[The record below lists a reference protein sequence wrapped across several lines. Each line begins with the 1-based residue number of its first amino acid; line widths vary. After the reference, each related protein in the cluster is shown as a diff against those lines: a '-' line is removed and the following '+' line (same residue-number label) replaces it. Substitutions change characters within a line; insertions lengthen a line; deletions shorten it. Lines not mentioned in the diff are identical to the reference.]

1 MLKISS
7 KHKKIVIKV
16 GSAVLSNN
24 NGGIK
29 KKVMLNIADDI
40 AMLSK
45 NKEVVLVS
53 SGSIAMGKKILP
65 KMYEMSLAESQ
76 AIAAIGQVDLML
88 AWKEV
93 FKKFSLNVGQIL
105 LTPKE
110 IETKK
115 DRNNAIKTINQLHKF
130 GVIPVINE
138 NDTTATDE
146 IQFGDNDLLAAN
158 IAKILGA
165 DLLILLSSIDGLY
178 DNFSDA
184 RSRKIIR
191 EVNKI
196 NASVKKLAAGSGILG
211 KGGMKSKIQAA
222 EIMLKIGSEMVIAN
236 GDAKNP
242 ILALKKSL
250 SGTWFKK
257 G

>member
-1 MLKISS
+1 
-7 KHKKIVIKV
+7 
-16 GSAVLSNN
+16 
-24 NGGIK
+24 
-29 KKVMLNIADDI
+29 
-40 AMLSK
+40 
-45 NKEVVLVS
+45 
-53 SGSIAMGKKILP
+53 
-65 KMYEMSLAESQ
+65 
-76 AIAAIGQVDLML
+76 ML

-184 RSRKIIR
+184 SSRKIIR

-196 NASVKKLAAGSGILG
+196 NASVKKLAAGSGNLG

-236 GDAKNP
+236 GNAKNP
-242 ILALKKSL
+242 ILALKKSS